1 MFRLQI
7 FFIFLLFFGFDNFV
21 SAQIIS
27 DEIQIPNRKN
37 AQENLDKP
45 YIILISADGFRPDYY
60 EKFDTSFLKS
70 KKAEGVSGVML
81 PSFPSVT
88 FPNHYTLVT
97 GMIPAHH
104 GLIGNNMYDPKTG
117 MFYSL
122 RNQEAV
128 RNSNWYGGI
137 PIWSLAESQQLLTAC
152 FYWPGSEA
160 EIAGY
165 HPTYYFPYAETK
177 KIEDRIEKM
186 KSWLS
191 LPKEKRPH
199 FLTFYLPQ
207 VDQAGHKF
215 GPEALE
221 TAYAAKFVDVAL
233 QKLTEELD
241 ALGLDLTYIFV
252 SDHGMTSV
260 DLENPILVPNFES
273 EQVKLVRNGTYLNIF
288 VEEQPLRDKI
298 FQELKSRET
307 SAYATYLK
315 EEIPEKYKF
324 SSQNDLHHRIG
335 DIVMIAEAPYYFT
348 SNPNFIPRGAHGYL
362 AEETPDMKTVF
373 LAWGKNIQQNKQ
385 IEEFENVH
393 LYALLVHLLGLEYEH
408 DIDGDDRLIEKVV
421 EKK

>member
-1 MFRLQI
+1 MAKHQFFVVLYFIIGMFSPV
-7 FFIFLLFFGFDNFV
+7 FGQAD
-21 SAQIIS
+21 Q
-27 DEIQIPNRKN
+27 DEIQIPHRKN
-37 AQENLDKP
+37 APKQLEKP
-45 YIILISADGFRPDYY
+45 YVILISADGFRPDYY
-60 EKFDTSFLKS
+60 DRFDTSFLKS

-104 GLIGNNMYDPKTG
+104 GLVGNNMYDPKTG

-128 RNSNWYGGI
+128 RDSKWYGGI

-165 HPTYYFPYAETK
+165 SPTYYFPYSETK
-177 KIEDRIEKM
+177 TVEDRIEKM

-191 LPKEKRPH
+191 LPEEKRPH

-207 VDQAGHKF
+207 IDQAGHKF

-221 TAYAAKFVDVAL
+221 TAYAAKFVDATI

-241 ALGLDLTYIFV
+241 SLSLDLTYIFV

-260 DLENPILVPNFES
+260 NLDKPIMVPQFENEG
-273 EQVKLVRNGTYLNIF
+273 VKLVRNGTYLNIF
-288 VEEQPLRDKI
+288 VENISLREEIYEEMQKAKNKA
-298 FQELKSRET
+298 FKV
-307 SAYATYLK
+307 YLK
-315 EEIPEKYKF
+315 ENVPEKYKF
-324 SSQNDLHHRIG
+324 SNKNDLHHRIG

-348 SNPNFIPRGAHGYL
+348 SNPNFMPRGAHGYL
-362 AEETPDMKTVF
+362 VEDTPDMKTVF
-373 LAWGKNIQQNKQ
+373 LAWGKNIQQHQQ
-385 IEEFENVH
+385 IEEFENIH
-393 LYALLVHLLGLEYEH
+393 LYALLAHLLGLKYEH
-408 DIDGDDRLIEKVV
+408 EIDGDDRLIELGSF
-421 EKK
+421 